1 MLDKTIAAFCT
12 IDDLLPLLGHNDDP
26 QTKTPSSIL
35 LTLAI
40 LAALHF
46 GGHHQKTLAFA
57 RDFALFSYLLFPIP
71 AISYLL
77 FPTSWPSS
85 PFLTRLRQEGFV
97 LKVLT
102 FVLAHNIRLLT
113 EKMGWVATWVAT
125 WV

>member
-26 QTKTPSSIL
+26 QTKTPSSVL

-57 RDFALFSYLLFPIP
+57 HNLALFSYVPTGDRPPLRKHPGARGLLP
-71 AISYLL
+71 
-77 FPTSWPSS
+77 
-85 PFLTRLRQEGFV
+85 RLQAAPVG
-97 LKVLT
+97 
-102 FVLAHNIRLLT
+102 
-113 EKMGWVATWVAT
+113 G
-125 WV
+125 